1 MIKTKIIFGERLDI
15 KIKRVLDDYVYFSIN
30 QPVYWSIDSD
40 LRNSVSLSVKSPV
53 IMSTRIAI
61 NTSIKR
67 KWKQR

>member
-1 MIKTKIIFGERLDI
+1 MKKKIIFGERLDA

-67 KWKQR
+67 KWMIN

>member
-1 MIKTKIIFGERLDI
+1 MKKKIIFGERLDT
-15 KIKRVLDDYVYFSIN
+15 KIKKVLNDYIYFSIN
-30 QPVYWSIDSD
+30 YPVNRSIDSD

-67 KWKQR
+67 KWMIN

>member
-1 MIKTKIIFGERLDI
+1 MKKKIIFGERLDT

-40 LRNSVSLSVKSPV
+40 LRNSVSLSVKSTV

-67 KWKQR
+67 KWMIN

>member
-1 MIKTKIIFGERLDI
+1 MKKKIIFGERLDT

-30 QPVYWSIDSD
+30 YPINRSVDSS
-40 LRNSVSLSVKSPV
+40 LRNSVSLSVKSTV

-67 KWKQR
+67 KCVRN

>member
-1 MIKTKIIFGERLDI
+1 MKKKIIFGKRLDNR
-15 KIKRVLDDYVYFSIN
+15 IKRVLDDYVYFSIN
-30 QPVYWSIDSD
+30 YPVNRSIDSN
-40 LRNSVSLSVKSPV
+40 LRNSVSLSVKSTV